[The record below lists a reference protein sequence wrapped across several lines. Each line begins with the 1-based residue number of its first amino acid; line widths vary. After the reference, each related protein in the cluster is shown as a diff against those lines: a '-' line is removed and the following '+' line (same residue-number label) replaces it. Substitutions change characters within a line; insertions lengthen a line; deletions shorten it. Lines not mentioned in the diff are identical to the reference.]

1 MIITLLFYSLLAE
14 ALSFVIPDEKI
25 ESLCRFEVDFRIAH
39 ILRYPSN
46 SNAFGHRGHNILQ
59 WQFLF
64 WHGNRII
71 SSQTRYKWVLFVHSC
86 GRRHFKQSVS
96 SRQRLSIFSSGI
108 TNERASASR
117 EIILL
122 IIELIQTDNFG
133 WNNFQKDNFYP
144 SIPSDECWTVSMI
157 EAVALSCSQCSPTTT
172 SWLVWSDTYNTQESF
187 EKNIQRLSWDVN

>member
-1 MIITLLFYSLLAE
+1 MIITLLFYSLIAE

-71 SSQTRYKWVLFVHSC
+71 SSQTRYKRVLFVHSC

-108 TNERASASR
+108 TNERASACR
-117 EIILL
+117 E
-122 IIELIQTDNFG
+122 
-133 WNNFQKDNFYP
+133 
-144 SIPSDECWTVSMI
+144 
-157 EAVALSCSQCSPTTT
+157 
-172 SWLVWSDTYNTQESF
+172 
-187 EKNIQRLSWDVN
+187 RLSLQLMVTWYKTSLTEGLKNVNWHGIQATLSFKIGWHIL